1 MEEVKTAL
9 KILAA
14 VGLRPAEPELVSC
27 PTCGRTRVGLMELV
41 SKVEREIERIKSQ
54 GKRIRLKKIAVMG
67 CIVNGPGEASDA
79 DVGIAGSNHGGVLF
93 RHGEK
98 VATLSEEELLPAL
111 VKEIEAASEPIK

>member
-1 MEEVKTAL
+1 
-9 KILAA
+9 
-14 VGLRPAEPELVSC
+14 
-27 PTCGRTRVGLMELV
+27 
-41 SKVEREIERIKSQ
+41 
-54 GKRIRLKKIAVMG
+54 MG